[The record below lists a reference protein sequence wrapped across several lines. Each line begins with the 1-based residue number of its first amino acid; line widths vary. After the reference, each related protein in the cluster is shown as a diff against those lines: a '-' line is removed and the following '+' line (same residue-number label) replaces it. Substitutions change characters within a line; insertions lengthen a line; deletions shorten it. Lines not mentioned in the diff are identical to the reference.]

1 MSQQVPADLMR
12 AVIREVL
19 HEVIAGEVGAAVA
32 QARSVESPLSPGM
45 HVDAGTQVVTIS
57 SQAELDAAVRRILS
71 DAGHPAR
78 RAALQS
84 GKVRFVLGSA
94 AGPRPAAQSGQ
105 PQAHR
110 FERGAL
116 TERHVRAAAQAGVS
130 IVITGRVAVTPLAKD
145 RARAMGVTI
154 VKEG

>member
-19 HEVIAGEVGAAVA
+19 QEVIAGEVGAAVA
-32 QARSVESPLSPGM
+32 QARSTGPAAA
-45 HVDAGTQVVTIS
+45 AGGEVVTITT
-57 SQAELDAAVRRILS
+57 QAELDAAVRRILA
-71 DAGHPAR
+71 DASHPAR
-78 RAALQS
+78 RTALQS
-84 GKVRFVLGSA
+84 GKVRFVLGSSATRSSA
-94 AGPRPAAQSGQ
+94 ASPGAGQ
-105 PQAHR
+105 PQEHR

-130 IVITGRVAVTPLAKD
+130 ITITGRVVVTPLAKD

>member
-32 QARSVESPLSPGM
+32 QARPTGTATA
-45 HVDAGTQVVTIS
+45 AGGEVVSITT
-57 SQAELDAAVRRILS
+57 QAELDAAIRRILA
-71 DAGHPAR
+71 DAIHPAR

-84 GKVRFVLGSA
+84 GKVRFVLGSSADRPSA
-94 AGPRPAAQSGQ
+94 ARPEAALPSS
-105 PQAHR
+105 HR

-130 IVITGRVAVTPLAKD
+130 IVITGRVVVTPLAKD

-154 VKEG
+154 VKED